1 MRPDADYWITKL
13 QLTAHIEG
21 GAYTRTYTSD
31 LIISQDQL
39 PSNFTGPRPVSTAIY
54 FLLKKD
60 QFSAMHRIASD
71 ELWHF
76 YYGDPLLVF
85 EIDAA
90 GNLTEHLLG
99 NNPENNGH
107 FQCVVKA
114 GSWFGSKIKDG
125 GDYSLV
131 GCTVSPGFD
140 FADFELGE
148 RDVLLKLY
156 PQHAEIIER
165 LTR

>member
-1 MRPDADYWITKL
+1 MKLSADYWINKL

-21 GAYTRTYTSD
+21 GAYTRTYCSGLT
-31 LIISQDQL
+31 IAETHL
-39 PSNFTGPRPVSTAIY
+39 PPGFHGPRPASTAIY

-76 YYGDPLLVF
+76 YYGDPLMVY
-85 EIDAA
+85 EIDPT

-114 GSWFGSKIKDG
+114 GSWFGSKTKDG
-125 GDYSLV
+125 GEYSLV

-140 FADFELGE
+140 FADFELGK
-148 RDVLLKLY
+148 RNALLQLY
-156 PQHAEIIER
+156 PQHHTIIQT
-165 LTR
+165 LTH